1 MRGRHAG
8 TAGGALAGLHRTI
21 SGNIWRK
28 TTEEH
33 LNVARRLAAVLFG
46 CAYACI
52 GAAQQPHIVY
62 ILADDLGWKDVGY
75 HGSPIR
81 TPNLDGLAQG
91 GARLEK
97 FYTLPYST
105 QTRAALMTGRYPM
118 RYGLQTLSILP
129 WSRYGLPADERM
141 LPQALK
147 EAGYRTAMLGKWQLG
162 HFKKEFWPTRRG
174 FDSFY
179 GSFNGEID
187 YYKKTNRFGEP
198 DWHRNERQV
207 KEAGYVTTLL
217 GREAASAI
225 ARHDTA
231 TPLFLFLSFNAP
243 QVPLQAPKENL
254 DMYRDIADETRRAYA
269 AMVTALDDAIGTL
282 VSALE
287 SKGMM
292 ANTLIVFHSDNGGSL
307 PTKYATGD
315 GDVRKPAAD
324 NGPFQGGKGGL
335 HEGSM
340 RVAAFAAWPGK
351 IQPGVVAERIHITDM
366 YPTLLKVAGA
376 KLEQTR
382 RIDGIDQWATIADG
396 KPSTRRELL
405 LAMEDSRGALLIESW
420 KLIVYSRL
428 PVRHELFNI
437 QDDPSEED
445 NRAEREPQ
453 RVQEMLAR
461 FNEYAW
467 EMAPSLYLEDL
478 LKPRKYDA
486 PMYWGEN
493 PVRP

>member
-1 MRGRHAG
+1 LRRA
-8 TAGGALAGLHRTI
+8 I

-28 TTEEH
+28 TTEEQVK
-33 LNVARRLAAVLFG
+33 VALRLAVVLFG

-81 TPNLDGLAQG
+81 TPNLDRLAQG

-97 FYTLPYST
+97 FYALPYST

-162 HFKKEFWPTRRG
+162 HSKKEFWPTRRG

-187 YYKKTNRFGEP
+187 YFKKTNRIGEP
-198 DWHRNERQV
+198 DWRRNERQV

-217 GREAASAI
+217 GREAASLIAKHDAAI
-225 ARHDTA
+225 
-231 TPLFLFLSFNAP
+231 PLFLYLSFNAP
-243 QVPLQAPKENL
+243 QVPLQAPKEYL
-254 DMYRDIADETRRAYA
+254 EIYQDIADETRRTYA
-269 AMVTALDDAIGTL
+269 AMVTALDDAIGGL
-282 VSALE
+282 ISALE
-287 SKGMM
+287 SKSMT
-292 ANTLIVFHSDNGGSL
+292 ANTLIVFHSDNGGAL
-307 PTKYATGD
+307 PNKYATGD
-315 GDVRKPAAD
+315 GDVGKPAAD
-324 NGPFQGGKGGL
+324 NGPFQDGKGGL

-340 RVAAFAAWPGK
+340 RVAAFAAWPGR
-351 IQPGVVAERIHITDM
+351 IQPGVVAERIHVTDM

-376 KLEQTR
+376 KPGQTR
-382 RIDGIDQWATIADG
+382 RIDGIDQWAAIADG
-396 KPSTRRELL
+396 KPSARRELL
-405 LAMEDSRGALLIESW
+405 LAMEDSRGALLIENW

-428 PVRHELFNI
+428 PVRYELFNI

-445 NRAEREPQ
+445 NRADREPQ

-461 FNEYAW
+461 FKEYAW

>member
-1 MRGRHAG
+1 MNVGLRFA
-8 TAGGALAGLHRTI
+8 AALFA
-21 SGNIWRK
+21 
-28 TTEEH
+28 
-33 LNVARRLAAVLFG
+33 
-46 CAYACI
+46 CAQACT
-52 GAAQQPHIVY
+52 GAAQPPNIVY

-75 HGSPIR
+75 HGSPLR
-81 TPNLDGLAQG
+81 TPNLDRLAAG

-129 WSRYGLPADERM
+129 WSRYGLPIEERI

-147 EAGYRTAMLGKWQLG
+147 EAGYRTAMIGKWQLG
-162 HFKKEFWPTRRG
+162 HYQKDFWPTRRG

-187 YYKKTNRFGEP
+187 SFKKSNRIGEP
-198 DWHRNERQV
+198 DWHRNERQL
-207 KEAGYVTTLL
+207 KEPGYVTTLL
-217 GREAASAI
+217 GREAATMIS
-225 ARHDTA
+225 RHDA
-231 TPLFLFLSFNAP
+231 AAPLFLFLSFTAP
-243 QVPLQAPKENL
+243 QVPWLAPREYL
-254 DMYRDIADETRRAYA
+254 EMYRDLPDEHRRPYA
-269 AMVTALDDAIGTL
+269 AMVTALDDAVGALIA
-282 VSALE
+282 ALE

-292 ANTLIVFHSDNGGSL
+292 ANTLIVFHSDNGGAL
-307 PTKYATGD
+307 PNKYATGD
-315 GDVRKPAAD
+315 GDVPISAAD

-340 RVAAFAAWPGK
+340 RVAAVASWPGR
-351 IQPGVVAERIHITDM
+351 IPPGVVAERIHVTDM
-366 YPTLLKVAGA
+366 YPMLLRIAGA

-382 RIDGIDQWATIADG
+382 RIDGIDQWATIAEG
-396 KPSTRRELL
+396 KLSARRELL
-405 LAMEDSRGALLIESW
+405 LAMEDSRGALLVENW

-428 PVRHELFNI
+428 PVRQELFNI

-478 LKPRKYDA
+478 RKPRKYEA

>member
-1 MRGRHAG
+1 MKAPAGRAP
-8 TAGGALAGLHRTI
+8 AGLHRAI

-28 TTEEH
+28 TTEDH
-33 LNVARRLAAVLFG
+33 LNVARRFAAVLFG

-162 HFKKEFWPTRRG
+162 HFKREFWPTRRG

-217 GREAASAI
+217 GREAASLI
-225 ARHDTA
+225 VRHNAA

-243 QVPLQAPKENL
+243 QVPLQAPREYL
-254 DMYRDIADETRRAYA
+254 DMYGDIADETRRAYA
-269 AMVTALDDAIGTL
+269 AMVTALDDAIGAL
-282 VSALE
+282 ISALE
-287 SKGMM
+287 SKGMT

-307 PTKYATGD
+307 PTKYASGD
-315 GDVRKPAAD
+315 GDVGKPAAD

-340 RVAAFAAWPGK
+340 RVAAFATWPGR
-351 IQPGVVAERIHITDM
+351 IQPGVVTERIHVTDM

-382 RIDGIDQWATIADG
+382 R
-396 KPSTRRELL
+396 
-405 LAMEDSRGALLIESW
+405 RG
-420 KLIVYSRL
+420 VDRC
-428 PVRHELFNI
+428 
-437 QDDPSEED
+437 
-445 NRAEREPQ
+445 
-453 RVQEMLAR
+453 RV
-461 FNEYAW
+461 
-467 EMAPSLYLEDL
+467 
-478 LKPRKYDA
+478 
-486 PMYWGEN
+486 
-493 PVRP
+493 

>member
-1 MRGRHAG
+1 M
-8 TAGGALAGLHRTI
+8 
-21 SGNIWRK
+21 
-28 TTEEH
+28 
-33 LNVARRLAAVLFG
+33 ARRLAVAVLG

-52 GAAQQPHIVY
+52 GAAQPPHIVY

-81 TPNLDGLAQG
+81 TPNLDKLAQG

-97 FYTLPYST
+97 FYTLPHST

-141 LPQALK
+141 LPQVLK

-179 GSFNGEID
+179 GSFNGEVD
-187 YYKKTNRFGEP
+187 YFRKTNRIGEP
-198 DWHRNERQV
+198 DWYRNERQV

-217 GREAASAI
+217 GTEAARLIS
-225 ARHDTA
+225 RHDAA
-231 TPLFLFLSFNAP
+231 TPLFLYLSFNAP
-243 QVPLQAPKENL
+243 QVPLQAPREYL
-254 DMYRDIADETRRAYA
+254 EMYPDIADENRRAYA
-269 AMVTALDDAIGTL
+269 AMVTALDDAIGGL
-282 VSALE
+282 
-287 SKGMM
+287 
-292 ANTLIVFHSDNGGSL
+292 DNGGAL
-307 PTKYATGD
+307 PNKYATGD
-315 GDVRKPAAD
+315 GDVTKPVAD
-324 NGPFQGGKGGL
+324 NGPFQDGKGGL
-335 HEGSM
+335 HEGSV

-351 IQPGVVAERIHITDM
+351 IQPGVVTERIHITDM

-376 KLEQTR
+376 KLQQTR

-396 KPSTRRELL
+396 KPSARKEVL
-405 LAMEDSRGALLIESW
+405 LAMEDSRGALLMENW

-428 PVRHELFNI
+428 PIRYELFNV

>member
-1 MRGRHAG
+1 VNVGLRLPA
-8 TAGGALAGLHRTI
+8 ALFA
-21 SGNIWRK
+21 
-28 TTEEH
+28 
-33 LNVARRLAAVLFG
+33 

-52 GAAQQPHIVY
+52 GAAQPPHIVY

-75 HGSPIR
+75 HGSPLR
-81 TPNLDGLAQG
+81 TPNLDKLAAVV
-91 GARLEK
+91 ARLEK

-129 WSRYGLPADERM
+129 WSRYGLPVEERM

-147 EAGYRTAMLGKWQLG
+147 EAGYRTAMIGKWQLG
-162 HFKKEFWPTRRG
+162 HFRKDFWPTRRG

-187 YYKKTNRFGEP
+187 YFSKTNRIGEP
-198 DWHRNERQV
+198 DWYRNERHV

-217 GREAASAI
+217 GREAVNIIS
-225 ARHDTA
+225 RHNAA
-231 TPLFLFLSFNAP
+231 TPLFLFLSFTAP
-243 QVPLQAPKENL
+243 QVPWLAPKEYL
-254 DMYRDIADETRRAYA
+254 EDYRDIADESRRTYA
-269 AMVTALDDAIGTL
+269 AMVTALDDAVGALI
-282 VSALE
+282 SALE
-287 SKGMM
+287 SKGMT
-292 ANTLIVFHSDNGGSL
+292 ANTLIVFHSDNGGAL
-307 PTKYATGD
+307 PNKYATGD
-315 GDVRKPAAD
+315 GDVRIPAAD

-340 RVAAFAAWPGK
+340 RVAALAVWPGR
-351 IQPGVVAERIHITDM
+351 IPPGVVAERIHVTDM
-366 YPTLLKVAGA
+366 YPTLLKVAVA

-382 RIDGIDQWATIADG
+382 RIDGIDQWATIAEG
-396 KPSTRRELL
+396 KPSARKELL
-405 LAMEDSRGALLIESW
+405 LAMEDSRGALLMENW

-428 PVRHELFNI
+428 PVRQELFNI

>member
-1 MRGRHAG
+1 M
-8 TAGGALAGLHRTI
+8 
-21 SGNIWRK
+21 
-28 TTEEH
+28 
-33 LNVARRLAAVLFG
+33 NVARRLAAVLFG

-75 HGSPIR
+75 HGSAIR
-81 TPNLDGLAQG
+81 TPNLDKLAQG

-141 LPQALK
+141 LPHALK

-162 HFKKEFWPTRRG
+162 HSKKEFWPTRRG
-174 FDSFY
+174 FDYFY

-187 YYKKTNRFGEP
+187 YFKKTNRFGEL
-198 DWHRNERQV
+198 DWHRNERTV

-217 GREAASAI
+217 GREAASLI
-225 ARHDTA
+225 ARHDAA

-243 QVPLQAPKENL
+243 QVPLQAPSEYL
-254 DMYRDIADETRRAYA
+254 AMYGDIADETRRAYA
-269 AMVTALDDAIGTL
+269 AMVTALDDAIGVL
-282 VSALE
+282 ISALG
-287 SKGMM
+287 SKGMT
-292 ANTLIVFHSDNGGSL
+292 ANTLIVFHSDNGGAL
-307 PTKYATGD
+307 PNKYATGD

-324 NGPFQGGKGGL
+324 NGPFLGGKGGL

-340 RVAAFAAWPGK
+340 RVAAFAAWPGR
-351 IQPGVVAERIHITDM
+351 IQPGVVAERIHVTDM
-366 YPTLLKVAGA
+366 YPTLLKLAGA
-376 KLEQTR
+376 KTEQTR

-396 KPSTRRELL
+396 KPSARRELL
-405 LAMEDSRGALLIESW
+405 LAMEDSRGALLIDNW

-437 QDDPSEED
+437 HDDPSEED